1 MSELRDAR
9 PELDERTDLSKCPIE
24 ECESPLVYPINW
36 VNDYLPQGWDM
47 SGGVVMC
54 RCPNCEW
61 RGVGFHDELTIYE
74 FDKTLDEGTD
84 TLISNLKL
92 LARANMKDTLLSAVL
107 MHLTREVT
115 GRNTL

>member
-1 MSELRDAR
+1 
-9 PELDERTDLSKCPIE
+9 
-24 ECESPLVYPINW
+24 
-36 VNDYLPQGWDM
+36 M

-92 LARANMKDTLLSAVL
+92 LARANMKDYVHFWVECIAKDKIMPMDIGPEPLSTQPLPPHGSYLVAINAIKNRSL
-107 MHLTREVT
+107 
-115 GRNTL
+115 GK